1 MNLGQKLPLVGN
13 GTGGDGG
20 RSSSNADSGGS
31 GDADGSWGGVGAG
44 VGVLDD
50 GGGAADLDD
59 VLSTDWDWDWH
70 LIRPLD
76 VDGGGDLHDLLDVLD
91 DVVGDGVGLL
101 HVDGLV
107 DDVVVDTGLDDG
119 GVHGLG
125 ALESSGDS
133 DVELGDDWLQHLG
146 VVAGDVLLGAVV
158 DLLGHHWGGLV
169 HGFGGWGLD
178 AGAVGGGH
186 ADGSWGGGDSHGG
199 SGHDSWGSGDGWG
212 SGDSWGSADDASW
225 GSVGTG
231 DDASGESTSVPQR
244 IVGDQ
249 LSGGG
254 DGAGDDSRQ
263 DGSHGVH
270 DAKFVLSEDK

>member
-1 MNLGQKLPLVGN
+1 MNLGIKLPLVGN
-13 GTGGDGG
+13 GTGGDGWG
-20 RSSSNADSGGS
+20 SSNADSWGS
-31 GDADGSWGGVGAG
+31 GDADGGGGVVGAG

-50 GGGAADLDD
+50 GGGAGDLDD

-70 LIRPLD
+70 LIGPLD
-76 VDGGGDLHDLLDVLD
+76 VDGGGHLHDLLDVLD

-119 GVHGLG
+119 GGDRLS

-158 DLLGHHWGGLV
+158 HLLGHHWGWLV
-169 HGFGGWGLD
+169 HGGGGWGLD

-186 ADGSWGGGDSHGG
+186 ADGSWAGGDSHSGGG
-199 SGHDSWGSGDGWG
+199 SG
-212 SGDSWGSADDASW
+212 DD
-225 GSVGTG
+225 
-231 DDASGESTSVPQR
+231 
-244 IVGDQ
+244 
-249 LSGGG
+249 SGG
-254 DGAGDDSRQ
+254 
-263 DGSHGVH
+263 
-270 DAKFVLSEDK
+270 

>member
-1 MNLGQKLPLVGN
+1 MNLGQKLPLVGSSGN
-13 GTGGDGG
+13 ADSWGSGD
-20 RSSSNADSGGS
+20 ADSGGS
-31 GDADGSWGGVGAG
+31 VGAG

-50 GGGAADLDD
+50 GGGAGDLDD
-59 VLSTDWDWDWH
+59 VLSADWDWDWH
-70 LIRPLD
+70 LIGPLD
-76 VDGGGDLHDLLDVLD
+76 
-91 DVVGDGVGLL
+91 
-101 HVDGLV
+101 VDGLV
-107 DDVVVDTGLDDG
+107 DDVVVDAGLDDG
-119 GVHGLG
+119 SGDGLG

-146 VVAGDVLLGAVV
+146 VVAGDVLLGAVM
-158 DLLGHHWGGLV
+158 DLLGHHWGGLMD
-169 HGFGGWGLD
+169 GFGGWGLD

-186 ADGSWGGGDSHGG
+186 ADGSWGGGD
-199 SGHDSWGSGDGWG
+199 
-212 SGDSWGSADDASW
+212 DASW

-231 DDASGESTSVPQR
+231 HDASGEGTSVPQR